1 MEVGHKVSACVPAHC
16 RSNRPHRPGSAG
28 DVGLAPIA
36 VRSARLGY
44 GSPMTWLAETRNSY
58 DADAAAYADE
68 TRDLLDRKPHVRA
81 GVVLFAD
88 LVRAIDGGP
97 VADVGCGP
105 GHTTALLRELGA
117 DAFGIDL
124 SPVMIEI
131 ARREHPGARFDVGSM
146 TDLKLA
152 DASLAG
158 VLAWWSLIHI
168 PDEAVPGVLR
178 QFHRVLRPG
187 GVAAVG
193 FHVGEEPESDTS
205 GDGDRPTPSSGHRR
219 QPSRVAGW
227 LREAGFRLEAQHLLN
242 PDEPKPGAIL
252 FARRPHPDAGRP

>member
-1 MEVGHKVSACVPAHC
+1 
-16 RSNRPHRPGSAG
+16 
-28 DVGLAPIA
+28 
-36 VRSARLGY
+36 
-44 GSPMTWLAETRNSY
+44 MTWLSETRNSY
-58 DADAAAYADE
+58 DADAADYAEE
-68 TRDLLDRKPHVRA
+68 TRDLLERKLHVRA

-88 LVRAIDGGP
+88 LVRAIGGGP

-124 SPVMIEI
+124 SPAMIEI
-131 ARREHPGARFDVGSM
+131 ARREHSDARFEVGSM
-146 TDLKLA
+146 TDLRLA

-168 PDEAVPGVLR
+168 PDDAVAGVLA

-193 FHVGEEPESDTS
+193 FHVGD
-205 GDGDRPTPSSGHRR
+205 DHGDRTTRASGYLR
-219 QPSRVAGW
+219 QPSRVAEW
-227 LREAGFRLEAQHLLN
+227 LREAGFTVESQHLLN

-252 FARRPHPDAGRP
+252 FARRPASPSR

>member
-1 MEVGHKVSACVPAHC
+1 
-16 RSNRPHRPGSAG
+16 
-28 DVGLAPIA
+28 
-36 VRSARLGY
+36 
-44 GSPMTWLAETRNSY
+44 MTWLAETRSSY
-58 DADAAAYADE
+58 DTIAADYADE
-68 TRDLLDRKPHVRA
+68 TRDLLDRLIHVRA

-88 LVRAIDGGP
+88 LVRAIGGGP

-124 SPVMIEI
+124 SPAMVEI
-131 ARREHPGARFDVGSM
+131 ACREHPGARFEVGSM
-146 TDLKLA
+146 TDLELA
-152 DASLAG
+152 DGSLAG

-168 PDEAVPGVLR
+168 PDEAVPGVLA

-187 GVAAVG
+187 GVLAAG
-193 FHVGEEPESDTS
+193 FHVGDDSEGESIQAY
-205 GDGDRPTPSSGHRR
+205 GYRR

-227 LREAGFRLEAQHLLN
+227 LREAGFTVEAQHLLN

-252 FARRPHPDAGRP
+252 FARRPSVLLR